1 MSAPAATDQAEVDD
15 GGSHICQAPS
25 CWEPGTVVEVAD
37 RAVENAPVLC
47 ETHRKQHLGV
57 ST

>member
-1 MSAPAATDQAEVDD
+1 MSAPAATGQAEIDD
-15 GGSHICQAPS
+15 GGGRICQAPS
-25 CWEPGTVVEVAD
+25 CREPGTVVEIVG